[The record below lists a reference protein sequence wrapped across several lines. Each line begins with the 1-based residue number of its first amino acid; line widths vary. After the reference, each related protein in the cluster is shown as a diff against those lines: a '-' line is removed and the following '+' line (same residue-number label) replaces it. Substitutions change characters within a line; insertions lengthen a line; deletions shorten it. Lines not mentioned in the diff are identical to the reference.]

1 MWLEFI
7 SSTCIP
13 SLLKASISLQLP
25 LFLFFC
31 LRAVVAV
38 ALSAVLYHHAL
49 INAVIIS
56 IILGS

>member
-25 LFLFFC
+25 LFLFC